1 MAKKKSKGT
10 TFVFWQILRSRQNL
24 KFYDTKNSNF
34 QFSSFRLEGMDASA
48 KKDAGVGREQ
58 PDKEAPPQDEE
69 SFDGEI
75 TESDQI

>member
-1 MAKKKSKGT
+1 MAKNRDFGKFFDLDKI
-10 TFVFWQILRSRQNL
+10 WIYNL
-24 KFYDTKNSNF
+24 KNSNF
-34 QFSSFRLEGMDASA
+34 KFSSFRLEGMEASA
-48 KKDAGVGREQ
+48 KKDAGVGREE